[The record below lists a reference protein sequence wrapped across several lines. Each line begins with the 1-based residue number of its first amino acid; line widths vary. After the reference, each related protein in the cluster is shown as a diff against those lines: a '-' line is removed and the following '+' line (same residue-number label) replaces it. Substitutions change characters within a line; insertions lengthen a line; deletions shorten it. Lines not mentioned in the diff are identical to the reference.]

1 MHVIVQLVM
10 ANVSNAN
17 VVYGIMVGF
26 PGLLLLKTYSHVRI
40 STPGQ

>member
-26 PGLLLLKTYSHVRI
+26 LALIVAVENL
-40 STPGQ
+40 